1 MPAPRPVP
9 GRGHPALFPAAPRRT
24 SEQSRKWPNG
34 GLGGERGAGLIAQEA
49 HAGEGAGG
57 RRVTLGGRPAG
68 PGRGRGALLA
78 CAVGAGAP
86 QGLGL
91 SGHLASEGRR
101 KARPAACVWWEGPG
115 KENSF
120 PTDRKLCAVALCPG
134 ARWALCPG

>member
-9 GRGHPALFPAAPRRT
+9 GRGHPALFPAAPRLGA
-24 SEQSRKWPNG
+24 EQEVAERRPG
-34 GLGGERGAGLIAQEA
+34 RGARGAGLIAQEA

-68 PGRGRGALLA
+68 PGRGRGALLG

-86 QGLGL
+86 RGLGL
-91 SGHLASEGRR
+91 SGHSASKGRR

-120 PTDRKLCAVALCPG
+120 PTDRKLCTVALGPG
-134 ARWALCPG
+134 AQWALCPG